1 VTLSISPTRSGLTT
15 TIVCRGCKDPEAL
28 LAEAAVW
35 IDTNDDVYF
44 AGNSVDELR
53 AFMRAHV
60 HSDLCAV
67 CFGPLPARRVG
78 AGRPRVTCSDRCRE
92 AAYRAR
98 RRQLVNA

>member
-15 TIVCRGCKDPEAL
+15 TVVCRGCKDTEAL

-35 IDTNDDVYF
+35 IDSNDDVYF
-44 AGNSVDELR
+44 AGSSVDELR
-53 AFMRAHV
+53 AFLRAHV

-67 CFGPLPARRVG
+67 CFGPLPARSHP
-78 AGRPRVTCSDRCRE
+78 AGRPRLTCSDRCRE

-98 RRQLVNA
+98 RRQLVDA